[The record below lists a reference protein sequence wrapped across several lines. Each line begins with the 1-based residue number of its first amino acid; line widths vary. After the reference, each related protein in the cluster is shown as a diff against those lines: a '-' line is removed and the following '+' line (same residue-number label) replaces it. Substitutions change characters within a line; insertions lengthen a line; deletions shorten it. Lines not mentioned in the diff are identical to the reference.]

1 MDVRVVRGVKSY
13 LVSWKGYGDFENSWV
28 LAKNMGNARELVRAF
43 ERGLRVS
50 GKPPT
55 RGGSGVRQ

>member
-1 MDVRVVRGVKSY
+1 MKSY

-28 LAKNMGNARELVRAF
+28 LAKDMGNARELVRAF
-43 ERGLRVS
+43 ERSLRVS
-50 GKPPT
+50 GKPPA

>member
-43 ERGLRVS
+43 ERGLQVF
-50 GKPPT
+50 GKPPA